1 MCAKVRI
8 KKDLTLFNYMLYNTE
23 STLKSAFLY
32 PRRESNPN
40 LKFRK
45 LVFYPLNYKGIFPY
59 KNRAIL

>member
-1 MCAKVRI
+1 MKC
-8 KKDLTLFNYMLYNTE
+8 
-23 STLKSAFLY
+23 FLY

>member
-8 KKDLTLFNYMLYNTE
+8 KKDLNLFNFMLYNIKKH
-23 STLKSAFLY
+23 SLKCFLY